1 MVKDEKLVE
10 EMFCN
15 LMQKVNAEIE
25 DLDELTLP
33 EFKDL
38 SDYEQGLCMGRYNAV
53 NNVLEQIKRL
63 AMELELFSDHNTQNV
78 F

>member
-63 AMELELFSDHNTQNV
+63 AMELELFSDRNSQNV

>member
-15 LMQKVNAEIE
+15 FIQKVNAEIE

-38 SDYEQGLCMGRYNAV
+38 SDYEQGLCMGRYNAI
-53 NNVLEQIKRL
+53 NNVLTQIRHL
-63 AMELELFSDHNTQNV
+63 TTELELFSDRNAQNV